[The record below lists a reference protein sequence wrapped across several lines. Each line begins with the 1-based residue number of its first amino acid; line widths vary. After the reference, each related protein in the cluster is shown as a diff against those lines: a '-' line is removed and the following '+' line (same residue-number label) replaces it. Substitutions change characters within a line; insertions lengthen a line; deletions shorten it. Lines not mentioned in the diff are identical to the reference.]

1 MSSYISESLRVRISE
16 SDRHSCCYCL
26 TSEINSGIRMTYDH
40 IYPISKGGKTS
51 FENVCL
57 ACQSCNEFKGNIIE
71 VIDPLTGEKVFLFN
85 PRQQEWL
92 HHFQWS
98 YYGTKMEGIT
108 AVGRATIIALRTNNP
123 VIVAVRKR
131 WVAFGWHPPLD

>member
-1 MSSYISESLRVRISE
+1 MSSYISESLRGRIAE
-16 SDRHSCCYCL
+16 SDRHRCCYCL

-40 IYPISKGGKTS
+40 IYPRSKGGETS

-71 VIDPLTGEKVFLFN
+71 AIDPLTGETVALFN
-85 PRQQEWL
+85 PRQQEWS

-98 YYGTKMEGIT
+98 SDGTQIEGIT
-108 AVGRATIIALRTNNP
+108 AVGRATVTALRTNNP
-123 VIVAVRKR
+123 VIVATRRR
-131 WVAFGWHPPLD
+131 WVAVGWHPPVD

>member
-1 MSSYISESLRVRISE
+1 MSYYISQTLRLQIAE

-40 IYPISKGGKTS
+40 IYPLSKGGETS

-57 ACQSCNEFKGNIIE
+57 ACQSCNEFKGNMIE
-71 VIDPLTGEKVFLFN
+71 AVDPLTGEKVSLFN
-85 PRQQEWL
+85 PRQQEWS

-98 YYGTKMEGIT
+98 SDGTKIEGIT
-108 AVGRATIIALRTNNP
+108 AVGRATVTALRTNNP
-123 VIVAVRKR
+123 VIVAARKR
-131 WVAFGWHPPLD
+131 WVAVGWHPPLD